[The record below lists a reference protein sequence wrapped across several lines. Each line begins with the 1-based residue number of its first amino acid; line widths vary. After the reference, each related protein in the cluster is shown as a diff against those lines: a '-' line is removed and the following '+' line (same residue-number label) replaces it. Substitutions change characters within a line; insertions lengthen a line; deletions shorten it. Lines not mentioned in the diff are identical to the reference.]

1 MKKFDT
7 LYALLGSFTV
17 IAILLTLRGG
27 TRIVRFGKTF
37 IGQEEL
43 TGNIGF
49 RSETLQRL
57 MEQIKWRRGD
67 AWCVYFVKML
77 WYNMAPRAYRPV
89 ILSKVSGNSQQTL
102 KNLSEDKSGIFKISK
117 FPKKGSMVIWQYFK
131 NGVGQWK
138 GHAGIVTRIEPKCF
152 YTIEGNTNI
161 SGGSE
166 GYIVGEKERK
176 YDFVNNDGLRLRAF
190 ISFS

>member
-1 MKKFDT
+1 M
-7 LYALLGSFTV
+7 V
-17 IAILLTLRGG
+17 
-27 TRIVRFGKTF
+27 
-37 IGQEEL
+37 
-43 TGNIGF
+43 
-49 RSETLQRL
+49 
-57 MEQIKWRRGD
+57 
-67 AWCVYFVKML
+67 
-77 WYNMAPRAYRPV
+77 WYNMAPRAYRPI

-102 KNLSEDKSGIFKISK
+102 KNLSEDKSGIFKVSK
-117 FPKKGSMVIWQYFK
+117 FPKKGSMVIWQYFQD
-131 NGVGQWK
+131 GRGQWK

-176 YDFVNNDGLRLRAF
+176 YDFTNNNGLRLRSF